1 MNASVPVARDTPL
14 VNATRFRQAHAAD
27 WERLEAIVT
36 RMEKRSIRSLSDD
49 DLLALPALYRTTLS
63 SLSVARDTSLDRA
76 LITYLERLCTRAYFQ
91 IYGVQTP
98 PLRQLAR
105 FFARSW
111 PAAVRSLWR
120 ETLFCVVLTAGAAV
134 LAYLLIRS
142 DPSWFY
148 SIIPEGLAEGRDPS
162 ASAEFLRSTL
172 YNSPK
177 EKDGWLGA
185 FATFLFTHNS
195 QIAIFSFA
203 LGFAFAVPTVLLIL
217 YNGLML
223 GAIYAVFAAKGL
235 GLNLAGW
242 LMIHGTTEI
251 FAICISGAAGIR
263 IGLAIAFPGRAART
277 DAAVEAG
284 RTAATAM
291 AGTVIMLAFAGLLEG
306 VGRQTINNDGLR
318 MLIGSAMLVAW
329 LAYFYA
335 WPLRSDAHGQ

>member
-1 MNASVPVARDTPL
+1 VNAPLAPPVNTPL
-14 VNATRFRQAHAAD
+14 LNATRFRQAHEAD
-27 WERLEAIVT
+27 WERLEQIVT
-36 RMEKRSIRSLSDD
+36 RMEKRSIRSLSDE
-49 DLLALPALYRTTLS
+49 DLLQLPALYRTTLS

-98 PLRQLAR
+98 AWRQFTG

-111 PAAVRSLWR
+111 PDAVRTIWR
-120 ETLFCVVLTAGAAV
+120 ETLFCIALTFGAAL

-148 SIIPEGLAEGRDPS
+148 SMIPEGLADGRDPS
-162 ASAEFLRSTL
+162 ASAEYLRSTL

-177 EKDGWLGA
+177 DKEGWLGA

-223 GAIYAVFAAKGL
+223 GAFYAVFAAKGL
-235 GLNLAGW
+235 GPNVIAW

-263 IGLAIAFPGRAART
+263 VGMAIAFPGRAARM
-277 DAAVEAG
+277 DSAVEAG
-284 RTAATAM
+284 RTAAIAM
-291 AGTVIMLAFAGLLEG
+291 AGTVIMLAVAGLLEG
-306 VGRQTINNDGLR
+306 IGRQTINNDGLR
-318 MLIGSAMLVAW
+318 ALIGSAMLIGW

-335 WPLRSDAHGQ
+335 WPARRRTHGE

>member
-1 MNASVPVARDTPL
+1 MNAPLVEASDAPL
-14 VNATRFRQAHAAD
+14 VNATRFRKAHEAD
-27 WERLEAIVT
+27 WERLEHIVT
-36 RMEKRSIRSLSDD
+36 RMEKRSIRSLSDN

-98 PLRQLAR
+98 AWRQFTR
-105 FFARSW
+105 FFVRSW
-111 PAAVRSLWR
+111 PEAAHALWR
-120 ETLFCVVLTAGAAV
+120 ETLFCVALTFGAAL

-142 DPSWFY
+142 DPSWYY
-148 SIIPEGLAEGRDPS
+148 SIVPQGLTEGRDPS
-162 ASAEFLRSTL
+162 ASATFLRSTL
-172 YNSPK
+172 YSK
-177 EKDGWLGA
+177 EKDWLGV

-223 GAIYAVFAAKGL
+223 GAFYAVFAGKGL
-235 GLNLAGW
+235 GPNVIGW

-263 IGLAIAFPGRAART
+263 IGLAIVFPGRASRMDST
-277 DAAVEAG
+277 VEAG
-284 RTAATAM
+284 RTAAIAM
-291 AGTVIMLAFAGLLEG
+291 AGAVIMLAIAGLLEG
-306 VGRQTINNDGLR
+306 IGRQTVNNDAMR
-318 MLIGSAMLVAW
+318 MLIGTAMLAGW

-335 WPLRSDAHGQ
+335 WPARSSIRGD